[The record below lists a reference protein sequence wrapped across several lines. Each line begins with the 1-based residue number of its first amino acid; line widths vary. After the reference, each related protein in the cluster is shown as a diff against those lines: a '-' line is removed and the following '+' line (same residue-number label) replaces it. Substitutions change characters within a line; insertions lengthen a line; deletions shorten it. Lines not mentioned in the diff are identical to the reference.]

1 MKKTL
6 ALVMVLMLAL
16 CGLAVPAF
24 AEEGQ
29 SVLHYSISDD
39 PQQMDPSLN
48 TYSRSSLV
56 LQNLFQGLYKLGPD
70 GSTFIPACAE
80 SYEVSEDGMHYTFK
94 LKEGLKW
101 SDGSDLT
108 AYDFEY
114 GWKRVMDPEVGSG
127 AASDMWV
134 IKNAQE
140 FNEGACTADE
150 VGVKA
155 TDALTLEVE
164 TSFYAPWLPSLT
176 ATTVSLRTIPLK
188 WSGNPSP

>member
-1 MKKTL
+1 MKK
-6 ALVMVLMLAL
+6 MLAL
-16 CGLAVPAF
+16 LMALALMATMCASVAL
-24 AEEGQ
+24 AEGN
-29 SVLHYSISDD
+29 VIKYSISDD
-39 PQQMDPSLN
+39 PQQMDPNLN

-70 GSTFIPACAE
+70 GVSYIPACAE

-164 TSFYAPWLPSLT
+164 TAFYAPWLPSLT
-176 ATTVSLRTIPLK
+176 ATTVFFPTK
-188 WSGNPSP
+188 KDVV